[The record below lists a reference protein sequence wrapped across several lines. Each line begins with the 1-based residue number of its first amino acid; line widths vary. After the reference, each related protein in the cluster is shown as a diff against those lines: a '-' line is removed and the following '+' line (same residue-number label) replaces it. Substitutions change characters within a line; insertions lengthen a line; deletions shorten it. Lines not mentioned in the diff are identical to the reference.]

1 MQAGAG
7 PKEPAHAVTQAFP
20 FASSLDVA
28 QRPERLE
35 LLRRERHFPRSRED
49 LRQGLVRLPL
59 RLEELRVLLRPHEN
73 ERHPADR
80 GPKDRAAPAGRQ
92 RVLDLYVHV
101 AHRRD
106 AGRGGPEGTAPFR
119 FTRQVAVYDPLLIVA
134 MAASAARRDLD
145 LNQVRREEH
154 ALDSGRRVRI
164 PLDDEVLVDVG
175 VHRDLGKLV
184 RLR

>member
-1 MQAGAG
+1 MHRVQSDPPQSANGSVVEG
-7 PKEPAHAVTQAFP
+7 PPNFP
-20 FASSLDVA
+20 SATEHLTGWPS
-28 QRPERLE
+28 
-35 LLRRERHFPRSRED
+35 H
-49 LRQGLVRLPL
+49 
-59 RLEELRVLLRPHEN
+59 
-73 ERHPADR
+73 
-80 GPKDRAAPAGRQ
+80 
-92 RVLDLYVHV
+92 
-101 AHRRD
+101 
-106 AGRGGPEGTAPFR
+106 GRGGPEGTAPFR

>member
-1 MQAGAG
+1 MRCERDRLS
-7 PKEPAHAVTQAFP
+7 EPLGSTMWDLCASAP
-20 FASSLDVA
+20 F
-28 QRPERLE
+28 QRQD
-35 LLRRERHFPRSRED
+35 S
-49 LRQGLVRLPL
+49 
-59 RLEELRVLLRPHEN
+59 
-73 ERHPADR
+73 A
-80 GPKDRAAPAGRQ
+80 
-92 RVLDLYVHV
+92 
-101 AHRRD
+101 
-106 AGRGGPEGTAPFR
+106 RGGPEGTAPFR